1 MTDQTLLNY
10 IKTFEEKIR
19 KLDAEIGRFL
29 GLTKVIDYAKIEL
42 EREDERRYLLKI
54 ILIIGLGDKDE
65 LWLSHLKAV
74 EKTIQ
79 EVIGE
84 ENVSMCIRFTAET
97 DVDEDAEFCD
107 VTKKVDIVAEIRKIV
122 LILK

>member
-1 MTDQTLLNY
+1 MTEQKLYQYLQE
-10 IKTFEEKIR
+10 FEEKIR
-19 KLDAEIGRFL
+19 KLDTEIGRFL

-54 ILIIGLGDKDE
+54 ILIMRLGDKEE
-65 LWLSHLKAV
+65 LLLSHLKGV

-84 ENVSMCIRFTAET
+84 ENVSMCIRFTAEA
-97 DVDEDAEFCD
+97 DSDEDEEFCD
-107 VTKKVDIVAEIRKIV
+107 VIKKVDIVAEIRKIV
-122 LILK
+122 LIPK

>member
-1 MTDQTLLNY
+1 MTEQKLYQYLQE
-10 IKTFEEKIR
+10 FEEKIK

-65 LWLSHLKAV
+65 LWLSHLKGV

-107 VTKKVDIVAEIRKIV
+107 VIKKVDIVAEIRKIV
-122 LILK
+122 WIPK